1 MLARAA
7 TAGLRA
13 RLSSGSLLRTIQ
25 RSRQRSYAEDR
36 KPRFTRTN
44 PIKGFPSQPPSAK
57 SVPSQS
63 QASREPSDVGVAA
76 SATIG
81 DFGKN
86 NSESVDYS
94 NRQEEFRTASRLDEN
109 TSAWSSDRPPD
120 VTEPNTP
127 KSETA
132 PFNAS
137 ALSGDIAG
145 ISNTTASAVPESSST
160 QTSRSIPLPDLT
172 RGIPS
177 SLDFNDPGSA
187 GGTGSRGSGE
197 GDAGGFT
204 AVSSIGVGAG
214 KGGGDLPKSA
224 YISSID
230 RRRNRIANY
239 AFATLIL
246 LAATGTV
253 FLGRN
258 WESKEEEQKHPEAP
272 SGWGPRLFYNR
283 VKARLADTLG
293 YYTEPAF
300 PKLLPDVDPAFER
313 PFTLVL
319 SLDDLLVHSEWSR
332 EHGWRIAKRPGV
344 DYFLRYLQQYYELV
358 IFTTVPVISAEQ
370 IVRKLD
376 PYRIVMWPLF
386 REATKYVDGK
396 HVKVR
401 PGQLNLSTLGSCSQY
416 GTGSLIP

>member
-7 TAGLRA
+7 TAGFRARPSTGLILRA
-13 RLSSGSLLRTIQ
+13 IRISW
-25 RSRQRSYAEDR
+25 QRSYVEQR
-36 KPRFTRTN
+36 RPRVARTDS
-44 PIKGFPSQPPSAK
+44 ITSSSSQQSSAK
-57 SVPSQS
+57 GVQFQS
-63 QASREPSDVGVAA
+63 QLSREPSDVGVTA
-76 SATIG
+76 SATA
-81 DFGKN
+81 KESRKSN
-86 NSESVDYS
+86 TQSVDYS
-94 NRQEEFRTASRLDEN
+94 NRQEEFRTTGRSDES
-109 TSAWSSDRPPD
+109 TIPQSDGGSPN
-120 VTEPNTP
+120 VTGPNTP
-127 KSETA
+127 SSEPTQS
-132 PFNAS
+132 NAS
-137 ALSGDIAG
+137 TLSEDIG
-145 ISNTTASAVPESSST
+145 VASSTMASGELESSSS
-160 QTSRSIPLPDLT
+160 QTSKSMPLPDLT
-172 RGIPS
+172 QGIPS
-177 SLDFNDPGSA
+177 SLDFKDPTSA
-187 GGTGSRGSGE
+187 GGTGFRGSSNE
-197 GDAGGFT
+197 DAARFMS
-204 AVSSIGVGAG
+204 VSPIGVGAG

-239 AFATLIL
+239 AFATLL
-246 LAATGTV
+246 LLMATETL

-258 WESKEEEQKHPEAP
+258 WESKEEEKKHPEAP

-300 PKLLPDVDPAFER
+300 PKLLPDIDPAFER

-358 IFTTVPVISAEQ
+358 IFTSAPVISAEQ
-370 IVRKLD
+370 VVRKLD

-401 PGQLNLSTLGSCSQY
+401 PVT
-416 GTGSLIP
+416 